1 MKRLPDSR
9 GVRTSA
15 EINAPRNRFA
25 ARSPAG
31 TRVPPVRSFPVIPV
45 VPGHRALRPPTLVI
59 GRRSPDDRSTVLS
72 RDATAVA
79 GYRDKGL
86 LRQEGLCSA
95 YALGAGRGVLRH
107 DAKSGMDHGPADR
120 PHRASP
126 AGQTTLLRLLDRQV
140 HSVYGPSVD
149 TGACRSTTRRRSTR
163 TPISH
168 RLITGELQG
177 GAKAALPGPASQ
189 DGAAGALAPAVA
201 RARGGVSSVGPGD
214 GGCAMLGAS

>member
-31 TRVPPVRSFPVIPV
+31 TRVPPVRSLPVIPV

-79 GYRDKGL
+79 GYRDKGCYVK
-86 LRQEGLCSA
+86 RAFVPPMPWEQDVAFFDTTQSRGWIMVPRIA
-95 YALGAGRGVLRH
+95 HTAHHRPGRRR
-107 DAKSGMDHGPADR
+107 S
-120 PHRASP
+120 
-126 AGQTTLLRLLDRQV
+126 
-140 HSVYGPSVD
+140 SVCWTV
-149 TGACRSTTRRRSTR
+149 RSTACTGRRSTR
-163 TPISH
+163 GLAGQQLADDLRVPRYPI
-168 RLITGELQG
+168 G
-177 GAKAALPGPASQ
+177 
-189 DGAAGALAPAVA
+189 
-201 RARGGVSSVGPGD
+201 
-214 GGCAMLGAS
+214 